1 MKLIV
6 ERDALLRALTLA
18 ARVVARAATIPILS
32 HVAIQTAGRRAT
44 LIATNLDRSIVV
56 ALPVVSATGAE
67 AATTAPAA
75 GLMAFARATAAG
87 SQITIEQEE
96 GGPLLLRAGRAR
108 ASFPT
113 LPIEDFPKIPRH
125 DDAVAVRIAGAEL
138 AGAIER
144 VRHAQSSEET
154 RYYLN
159 GIYLDPVASRLVATD
174 GHRLAWSAVSLTR
187 PDAGELAGIIIP
199 RHAIADLAALAAEAG
214 DDRVELEISPTSLR
228 LEVDGVE
235 LQTKLVDGTF
245 PDYQR
250 VIPTENVC
258 RFRVDRAEL
267 VASAA
272 RCTALTNDGNRGIR
286 LHVADGTAQLTHKSP
301 DGGEI
306 DDAIDAQ
313 LETPPAETGFNGKYL
328 AGTLD
333 ALDGDT
339 VEIEFTP
346 GGPILLRD
354 PADRDGQ
361 LQVVMAMRI

>member
-18 ARVVARAATIPILS
+18 ARVTARATTIPILT
-32 HVAIQTAGRRAT
+32 HVAIKTAGRRAT
-44 LIATNLDRSIVV
+44 LVATNLDRSIVV
-56 ALPVVSATGAE
+56 DLPVVSATSVE

-75 GLMAFARATAAG
+75 GLMAFAKATAAG
-87 SQITIEQEE
+87 SQISIEQEAD
-96 GGPLLLRAGRAR
+96 GPLLLRAGRAR

-113 LPIEDFPKIPRH
+113 LPIEDFPVIPQH

-138 AGAIER
+138 AGAMER
-144 VRHAQSSEET
+144 IRHAQSTDQT

-159 GIYLDPVASRLVATD
+159 GIFLDPVASRLVATD
-174 GHRLAWSAVSLTR
+174 GHRLAWSAVTLAR
-187 PDAGELAGIIIP
+187 PDDRELAGIIIP
-199 RHAIADLAALAAEAG
+199 RDAIGDLIALAADAG
-214 DDRVELEISPTSLR
+214 DDRIELEISPTSLR
-228 LEVDGVE
+228 IAVDGVE

-250 VIPTENVC
+250 VIPTDNKC
-258 RFRVDRAEL
+258 RFRVTRADL
-267 VASAA
+267 VACAA

-286 LHVADGTAQLTHKSP
+286 LLVADDTAQLTHKSA

-313 LETPPAETGFNGKYL
+313 IETDAAETGFNGKYL
-328 AGTLD
+328 AGALD
-333 ALDGDT
+333 SLDGDT

-361 LQVVMAMRI
+361 LQIVMAMRV